1 MPLIKNLNQNIMY
14 YDHKTLLYLDGKFVK
29 ASDAST
35 DLYSQTLHYGYGV
48 FEGIRAYK
56 TENGT
61 SIFKAKEHYERLKNS
76 AELINIPFNYNVDE
90 LVQVTYDLLEKN
102 NLSDAY
108 VRPLVFCDPNM
119 SLTQPNN
126 VSLMICAWEWGA
138 YLGDQQLRL
147 SVASYCRPHPRSVKI
162 EAKVCGHYVNSIL
175 ATTEAKRNGFDE
187 ALVLDSDGFL
197 AEGPGANFFFEKDG
211 VLYTPQ
217 LGNIL
222 PGITRATVLELGEK
236 LGVEIKQ
243 GLFRPEELKTAD
255 SAFYCGTAAEV
266 IGIESVDETKFPL
279 KWSNSLGKKLQD
291 EYSKLVRT
299 SELKLSTVN

>member
-1 MPLIKNLNQNIMY
+1 MY

-119 SLTQPNN
+119 SLVQPNK
-126 VSLMICAWEWGA
+126 VSIMICAWEWGA

-147 SVASYCRPHPRSVKI
+147 TVSSYCRPHPRSVKI

-175 ATTEAKRNGFDE
+175 ATTEAKRKGFDE
-187 ALVLDSDGFL
+187 ALVLDSDGYL

-222 PGITRATVLELGEK
+222 PGITRATVLELAEN
-236 LGVEIKQ
+236 LGIKVKK

-266 IGIESVDETKFPL
+266 IGIESVNEYQFPK
-279 KWSNSLGKKLQD
+279 KWNDSLGKKLQD

-299 SELKLSTVN
+299 PEKKLSTAT